1 MLNGRR
7 AELNL
12 NGGHMTEYDA
22 HKIFEEQQE
31 HDRVTALHA
40 DKGVIELRYADGTT
54 EIYKKRKWL
63 KGFKLI
69 RRRQ

>member
-1 MLNGRR
+1 MLSGRK

-22 HKIFEEQQE
+22 HKIFAEQQE
-31 HDRVTALHA
+31 RDRVTALHA
-40 DKGVIELRYADGTT
+40 DNGVIELRYADGTT

-63 KGFKLI
+63 NGFKLI

>member
-1 MLNGRR
+1 MLSGRR

-12 NGGHMTEYDA
+12 NGGRMTEYDA

-31 HDRVTALHA
+31 RDRVTALHA

-54 EIYKKRKWL
+54 EVYKKRKWL
-63 KGFKLI
+63 TGFKLI

>member
-1 MLNGRR
+1 MLSGRKV
-7 AELNL
+7 EINL
-12 NGGHMTEYDA
+12 NGGRMTEYDA
-22 HKIFEEQQE
+22 HRIFQEQR
-31 HDRVTALHA
+31 DRDRITALHA
-40 DKGVIELRYADGTT
+40 DNGVIELRYADGTK

>member
-1 MLNGRR
+1 MLNGKR

-12 NGGHMTEYDA
+12 SGGHMTEYDA
-22 HKIFEEQQE
+22 HKIFAEQQE
-31 HDRVTALHA
+31 RDRITSLHA

-63 KGFKLI
+63 NGFKLI

>member
-7 AELNL
+7 VETNL

-22 HKIFEEQQE
+22 YKIFEEQQE
-31 HDRVTALHA
+31 RDRVTALHA
-40 DKGVIELRYADGTT
+40 DRGVIELRYADGTT

>member
-1 MLNGRR
+1 MLNGKK

-12 NGGHMTEYDA
+12 NGGRMTEYDA
-22 HKIFEEQQE
+22 HKIFAEQQE
-31 HDRVTALHA
+31 RDRVKALHA
-40 DKGVIELRYADGTT
+40 DNGVIELRYADGTT

>member
-1 MLNGRR
+1 
-7 AELNL
+7 
-12 NGGHMTEYDA
+12 MTEYDI
-22 HKIFEEQQE
+22 HKLYAEQQE
-31 HDRVTALHA
+31 RNRVTALHA
-40 DKGVIELRYADGTT
+40 DNGVIELRYADGTT

>member
-1 MLNGRR
+1 MLNGKR

-12 NGGHMTEYDA
+12 NGGRMTEYDA
-22 HKIFEEQQE
+22 HKIFAEQQE
-31 HDRVTALHA
+31 RDRVKALHA
-40 DKGVIELRYADGTT
+40 DNGVIELRYADGTT

>member
-1 MLNGRR
+1 MLSGRR
-7 AELNL
+7 VETNL

-31 HDRVTALHA
+31 RDRVTALHA
-40 DKGVIELRYADGTT
+40 DNGVIELRYADGTT

>member
-1 MLNGRR
+1 MLNGRK

-12 NGGHMTEYDA
+12 NGGHMTEYDV

-31 HDRVTALHA
+31 RDRVTALHA

-54 EIYKKRKWL
+54 EVYKKRKWL
-63 KGFKLI
+63 NGFKLI

>member
-12 NGGHMTEYDA
+12 NGGRMTEYDA
-22 HKIFEEQQE
+22 HKIFAEQQE
-31 HDRVTALHA
+31 RDRVTALHA

-63 KGFKLI
+63 TGFKLI